1 MGGFMT
7 WTADWLLVFASPGP
21 LAGHKVTIPPAGISI
36 GRVAD
41 NALVLV
47 QDGAFGTAVF

>member
-1 MGGFMT
+1 
-7 WTADWLLVFASPGP
+7 
-21 LAGHKVTIPPAGISI
+21 VTIPPAGITI

-47 QDGAFGTAVF
+47 QDGNLPGVPNGGWQKALSGQR